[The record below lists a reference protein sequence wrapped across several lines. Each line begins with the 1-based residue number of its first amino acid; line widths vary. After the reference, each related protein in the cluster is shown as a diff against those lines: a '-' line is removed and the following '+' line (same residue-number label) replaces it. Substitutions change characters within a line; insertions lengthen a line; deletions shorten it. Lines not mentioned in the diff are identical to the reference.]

1 MEKRAKNSR
10 DYYVVDL
17 AHILKS
23 LWRRIWIIALTA
35 ILGAAIGFSVASFLI
50 PAKYS
55 STILLYVNN
64 NSISVGNTSFNI
76 TASEITAAQ
85 SLVNTYGEIL
95 ESRTTLEKVI
105 DHADVD
111 YSYRQ
116 LSGMIVSA
124 PANETEIMKVT
135 VTAEDPYE
143 AAKIANSIAA
153 VLPVRISEI
162 IDGAT
167 MEVVDDA
174 VPELQKIS
182 PSITRY
188 TAVGFLLGL
197 VLSILILVVVAM
209 LDDTIHDEEYV
220 LQAYDYPIL
229 AKVPDLLD
237 SGSKRYGY
245 YYSRRRHRNAYA
257 MYAEET
263 QNQKGS
269 EE

>member
-1 MEKRAKNSR
+1 MEKREKNSR

-17 AHILKS
+17 AHIFKS

-50 PAKYS
+50 PPKYS
-55 STILLYVNN
+55 SSVLLYVNN

-95 ESRTTLEKVI
+95 ESRTTLERVI
-105 DHADVD
+105 DKAGVK

-116 LSGMIVSA
+116 LAGMIASA

-135 VTAEDPYE
+135 VTAEDPEE
-143 AAKIANSIAA
+143 AARIANCIAEI
-153 VLPVRISEI
+153 LPQRIDEI

-167 MEVVDDA
+167 MEVVDYA
-174 VPELQKIS
+174 VPEYQKIS

-197 VLSILILVVVAM
+197 LLSVIALVIVAM
-209 LDDTIHDEEYV
+209 MDDTIHDEEYV
-220 LQAYDYPIL
+220 LRTYDYPIL

-257 MYAEET
+257 AYAEET
-263 QNQKGS
+263 QTKT